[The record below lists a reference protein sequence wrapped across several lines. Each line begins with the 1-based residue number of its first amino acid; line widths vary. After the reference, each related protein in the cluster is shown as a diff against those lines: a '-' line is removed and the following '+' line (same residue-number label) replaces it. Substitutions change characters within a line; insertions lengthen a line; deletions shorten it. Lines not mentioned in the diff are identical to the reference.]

1 MTYKFYEGR
10 LAVFDEHYEEA
21 QEALTYALTHCQAG
35 SKKNI
40 SLILKYLVPVGLLLG
55 RLPSPNLVKE
65 YSTVLSPYLPIA
77 NAVRT
82 GNVGAFY
89 QAMDA
94 QRNRLVKDGTLLL
107 LEKLQAS
114 VYRRLLRRVY
124 IVHAQMEPAKAA
136 QIPLAMYEHA
146 LQVAGVTL
154 EMSEIEC
161 TLLQAGATG
170 FPLGTCLQISA
181 DVVTDIFVVVTL
193 VVAIT
198 LTSPIRRHLA
208 PCRHCRQPDCTKVR
222 QRVHQPQTQGARGPQ
237 NAAVPLS

>member
-1 MTYKFYEGR
+1 MQRLTHVYTRSTPRLQFPIAQKVTYKFYEGR

-21 QEALTYALTHCQAG
+21 QEALAYALTHCHSG

-40 SLILKYLVPVGLLLG
+40 ALILKYLVPVGLLLG
-55 RLPSPNLVKE
+55 RLPSPNLVRE
-65 YSTVLSPYLPIA
+65 YSGVLSPYLPIA

-89 QAMDA
+89 EAMDA

-136 QIPLAMYEHA
+136 QIPLAMYEQA
-146 LQVAGVTL
+146 LRVAGVTL
-154 EMSEIEC
+154 DMSEIEC
-161 TLLQAGATG
+161 TSLHGWQTFLLRCVSRVSRVSPHTPRCHLCRRSCPSHVSLATSMRS
-170 FPLGTCLQISA
+170 L
-181 DVVTDIFVVVTL
+181 
-193 VVAIT
+193 
-198 LTSPIRRHLA
+198 
-208 PCRHCRQPDCTKVR
+208 
-222 QRVHQPQTQGARGPQ
+222 
-237 NAAVPLS
+237 